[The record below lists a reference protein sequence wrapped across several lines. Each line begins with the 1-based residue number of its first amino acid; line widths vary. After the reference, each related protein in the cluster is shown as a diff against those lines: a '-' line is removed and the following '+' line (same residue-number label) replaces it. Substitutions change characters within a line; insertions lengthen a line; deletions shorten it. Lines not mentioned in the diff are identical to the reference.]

1 MAFGSALF
9 VGAATLAAT
18 SLLRIPGQPNC
29 PSIFWPMASATLRI
43 YCAEVAA
50 EKNTERDLRRAIA
63 LVNGLPND
71 HPMRSELNR
80 MVESWS
86 FDLLELA
93 ETAFHQGDLKRALA
107 IAQRMSPQWPAHD
120 QVEGKVAS
128 WREIWAE
135 GEQLFQ
141 DAEAALRRE
150 EFKLAFSKAL
160 DLSAVGNRYW
170 QTTKYGQLDQ
180 LITIAREEGEK
191 LTEARYLARQGSLS
205 DLLKAIDLVK
215 EIGET
220 SYLHG
225 AARRTSDQFWQRAL
239 DMGLDALDAGD
250 SQQALAVA
258 RRLPDTTEFKAQAED
273 LKAIALAV
281 MQASKNTVPDIEN
294 AIIQVRKVRPGR
306 PLHYRAEEFVRYWQL
321 DIQSLQYLAEA
332 ESMASRGGPDNLR
345 AAIAQAELINYDH
358 PRSDQAQNAIS
369 EWRTQIQRIEDRP
382 LLNEAEARASNG
394 DVQSLEFAIAQAK
407 RISPNSVLYGEASD
421 AIARWTSQVER
432 IRDAPILDR
441 SRQLARDGSYDEA
454 ISLLEG
460 LGPNHSLYD
469 QAQEQLD
476 QWRQQTEGETLLAQA
491 ESLSDIGTPANLAD
505 AIQLTRRVPRSSSS
519 WFEAN
524 RFGNQWSQ
532 DLLRI
537 ARQTA
542 ADDMERAIAI
552 ASLIP
557 AETAAYE
564 TAQEAIALWQGEYSQ

>member
-43 YCAEVAA
+43 YCAEIAA

-63 LVNGLPND
+63 LISSLPDD
-71 HPMRSELNR
+71 HPMGAELNR
-80 MVESWS
+80 MVEAWS
-86 FDLLELA
+86 FDLLDLA
-93 ETAFHQGDLKRALA
+93 EAAFQQGELEQALA
-107 IAQRMSPQWPAHD
+107 IARRMAPQWPAHE
-120 QVEGKVAS
+120 QVEEKMAS
-128 WREIWAE
+128 WRKIWAD
-135 GEQLFQ
+135 GERLFQ
-141 DAEAALRRE
+141 DAESALRQEDFQR
-150 EFKLAFSKAL
+150 AFSKAL
-160 DLSAVGNRYW
+160 DLSELGNRYW
-170 QTTKYGQLDQ
+170 KTTKYAQLDQ
-180 LITIAREEGEK
+180 LITVTRAEGEK
-191 LTEARYLARQGSLS
+191 LAEARYLARQGVLN
-205 DLLKAIDLVK
+205 DLLTAIDLVG
-215 EIGET
+215 EIGKT
-220 SYLHG
+220 SYLHA

-239 DMGLDALDAGD
+239 DMGLDALDDGD

-281 MQASKNTVPDIEN
+281 MQANKNTISDIET

-306 PLHYRAEEFVRYWQL
+306 PLHYRAEEFARYWQL

-332 ESMASRGGPDNLR
+332 ETMASRGGPGNLR
-345 AAIAQAELINYDH
+345 AAIAQAELISYDH

-382 LLNEAEARASNG
+382 LLNEAEAMASNG
-394 DVQSLEFAIAQAK
+394 DVKSLESAIAQAG
-407 RISPNSVLYGEASD
+407 RVSSSSVLYGEASD

-441 SRQLARDGSYDEA
+441 SRQLARDGSYDDA
-454 ISLLEG
+454 IAMLEE
-460 LGPNHSLYD
+460 LGPNHALYD
-469 QAQEQLD
+469 QAQTQLD

-491 ESLSDIGTPANLAD
+491 ESLSNTGTPANLAD
-505 AIQLTRRVPRSSSS
+505 AIQLTRRVPRSSAS

-524 RFGNQWSQ
+524 RSGNQWSQ

-542 ADDMERAIAI
+542 DDDIEQAIGI
-552 ASLIP
+552 ARLIP
-557 AETAAYE
+557 SDTAAYN
-564 TAQEAIALWQGEYSQ
+564 TAQESIVLWQAAQQ